1 MKYIIVPNIV
11 CENKNLNSTEK
22 LVMGMICSLNY
33 KGNDCFASNEYLAKR
48 INVSKRT
55 ITSSL
60 AKLKKEGLIKIEYI
74 NHTRKLYI
82 IETGW
87 KNTSIGVE
95 ENC

>member
-1 MKYIIVPNIV
+1 MKYIIVSNIV

-55 ITSSL
+55 ITSAL
-60 AKLKKEGLIKIEYI
+60 GKLKKEKLIEIRYVNHIRKIYVTE
-74 NHTRKLYI
+74 
-82 IETGW
+82 
-87 KNTSIGVE
+87 IG
-95 ENC
+95 